1 MKQKI
6 AIIGTGLIGGS
17 LGLAL
22 KQAKLDVEIVGH
34 DKNSSAAG
42 LAKKRGAVDKTDW
55 NLLSTVE
62 GAALIIIA
70 TPVMAV
76 KETLQIIAPELKP
89 GTLVTD
95 TASTKQQVMSWAN
108 ELLPKGVDFVGGHP
122 LATQV
127 GSGMEA
133 ATPNL
138 FTDRAYC
145 LMPAANARES
155 ALETMAGLA
164 QMIGARPFFIDPLEH
179 DAYAAAVDHL
189 PFLAATALMH
199 TVVSSPGWREIR
211 RLAASEFENASLPV
225 SGNAYMYSGICE
237 TNKDA
242 LLRWLDDYIMRM
254 TELRDLVAEGSNDL
268 LAVFSK
274 AQEERAAWLASVG
287 KEDVADLPSS
297 GMAGT
302 SDQLKQ
308 IFLGGLAD
316 RPLPGEKRK

>member
-34 DKNSSAAG
+34 DKNANAAG
-42 LAKKRGAVDKTDW
+42 LAKKRGAIDRTDW
-55 NLLSTVE
+55 NLLSAVD

-95 TASTKQQVMSWAN
+95 TASTKQQVMGWAN
-108 ELLPKGVDFVGGHP
+108 DMLPKGVDFIGGHP

-127 GSGMEA
+127 GSGIEA
-133 ATPNL
+133 ATSNL
-138 FTDRAYC
+138 FADRAYC

-199 TVVSSPGWREIR
+199 TVTSSPGWREIR

-225 SGNAYMYSGICE
+225 TGNAYMYSGICQ

-242 LLRWLDDYIMRM
+242 LLRWLDDYILRI
-254 TELRDLVAEGSNDL
+254 TEVRDLVAEGSDDL
-268 LAVFSK
+268 LGAFSK
-274 AQEERAAWLASVG
+274 AQEDRAAWLASVG
-287 KEDVADLPSS
+287 QEDVADLPSS
-297 GMAGT
+297 SIGT
-302 SDQLKQ
+302 GDQLKQ

-316 RPLPGEKRK
+316 RPLPGQKRK